1 MKKIMYLSI
10 IVLTSNVFAQTDVF
24 DNLLFRFKCNSIDSI
39 AYNQGGGVDIS
50 TKIATL
56 GDWNGDGMD
65 EFLLISCS
73 EVYTPNGSKIEGYRY
88 MIFEGGNPP
97 PPMPKYHWFVDIIG
111 IYHGAETDPIIYDF
125 NKDGY
130 LDICK
135 LRMYL

>member
-1 MKKIMYLSI
+1 MAMKKIMYLSI

-39 AYNQGGGVDIS
+39 AYNQGGGVDIG

-73 EVYTPNGSKIEGYRY
+73 DVNTYPNMVI
-88 MIFEGGNPP
+88 
-97 PPMPKYHWFVDIIG
+97 
-111 IYHGAETDPIIYDF
+111 
-125 NKDGY
+125 
-130 LDICK
+130 K
-135 LRMYL
+135 LKVIDT